1 MDILKPSA
9 VVGTNSWGSAV
20 YGKVLRGESV
30 DTDTI
35 RKCYERAKE
44 KDLLIFDLA
53 QDYGLGKAQKMIGE
67 FGTRDVIISS
77 KFTPAGSYKEG
88 QVRRA
93 LEKDLKDFRRNYVD
107 VYWLHLPSDI
117 EKNLNEITTLVK
129 EGKIKHVGISN
140 FTLDECK
147 RAKEILDYAD
157 IPLYGVQN
165 HYSLINRVWEK
176 NGLVAW
182 CRENGVQFWAWAVL
196 EEGMLTDPRVKTK
209 MSLMKLIFNGKKRK
223 LHSLYVLMNKIGK
236 KHGLKIPQVAV
247 AFCTAKGIVPICGC
261 RKPYQVDD
269 LFAAAN
275 TKLTDE
281 EVKLLENEADK
292 LNVKILGADMFRF
305 AVKKS

>member
-9 VVGTNSWGSAV
+9 VVGTNSWESAV

-44 KDLLIFDLA
+44 KDL
-53 QDYGLGKAQKMIGE
+53 
-67 FGTRDVIISS
+67 
-77 KFTPAGSYKEG
+77 
-88 QVRRA
+88 
-93 LEKDLKDFRRNYVD
+93 KDFRRNYVD
-107 VYWLHLPSDI
+107 IYWLHLPSDI

-147 RAKEILDYAD
+147 RAKVILDYAD

-176 NGLVAW
+176 N
-182 CRENGVQFWAWAVL
+182 
-196 EEGMLTDPRVKTK
+196 
-209 MSLMKLIFNGKKRK
+209 
-223 LHSLYVLMNKIGK
+223 
-236 KHGLKIPQVAV
+236 GLKIPQVAV

-281 EVKLLENEADK
+281 EVKLLENEAYNCSGCVGK
-292 LNVKILGADMFRF
+292 PMYIKICSKEKHEKHIDIRKIMIYADRQ
-305 AVKKS
+305 KKSQGAVCLLYKEL

>member
-1 MDILKPSA
+1 MDWTLALS
-9 VVGTNSWGSAV
+9 GQQG
-20 YGKVLRGESV
+20 
-30 DTDTI
+30 
-35 RKCYERAKE
+35 YER
-44 KDLLIFDLA
+44 
-53 QDYGLGKAQKMIGE
+53 
-67 FGTRDVIISS
+67 S
-77 KFTPAGSYKEG
+77 
-88 QVRRA
+88 
-93 LEKDLKDFRRNYVD
+93 
-107 VYWLHLPSDI
+107 
-117 EKNLNEITTLVK
+117 KNLHEITTLVK
-129 EGKIKHVGISN
+129 EEKIKHVGISN

-157 IPLYGVQN
+157 IPLYGVKN

-247 AFCTAKGIVPICGC
+247 TFCTAKGIVPICGC